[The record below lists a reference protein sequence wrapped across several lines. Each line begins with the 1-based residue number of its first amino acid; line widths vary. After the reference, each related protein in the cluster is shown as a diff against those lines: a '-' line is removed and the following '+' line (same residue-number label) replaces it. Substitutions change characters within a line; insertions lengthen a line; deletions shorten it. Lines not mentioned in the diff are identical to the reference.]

1 MEILYSWLICLGINH
16 IILYINWRTKSK
28 NGTTLRD
35 MYLYYIEDNPLNLF
49 IFLIFVWTPLNFIPI
64 IVSLILASAKLFSRL
79 KIR

>member
-28 NGTTLRD
+28 NGTTLGD

-64 IVSLILASAKLFSRL
+64 IVSFILASAKLFSRL